1 MFCYNKIVYFIP
13 GMIFGSSCIIS
24 QRNRSRLLATAG
36 RSALGLFGLL
46 DGDVEMPFYFLLAS
60 EAVTSGHEGLRFWSS
75 GGE

>member
-1 MFCYNKIVYFIP
+1 MLLQKKRP
-13 GMIFGSSCIIS
+13 
-24 QRNRSRLLATAG
+24 RLLATAG